1 MEYKPFVLVKLDK
14 EREFALNNRALVY
27 LDQINKG
34 ALMNMEEMGIA
45 DLNYWI
51 YAGLKAKDKSLDFDT
66 VVDLIDEFGDFEALA
81 EVIKEAVESSRFLQR
96 MNKVVPK

>member
-34 ALMNMEEMGIA
+34 ALNNMDEMGIA
-45 DLNYWI
+45 DLNYWL
-51 YAGLKAKDKSLDFDT
+51 YAGLKAMDKSLDFDT
-66 VVDLIDEFGDFEALA
+66 VIDLVDEYGDFEELA

-96 MNKVVPK
+96 MNKTKEK

>member
-14 EREFALNNRALVY
+14 EREFALNNRAFVY

-34 ALMNMEEMGIA
+34 SLMNMEEMGIA
-45 DLNYWI
+45 DLNYWL
-51 YAGLKAKDKSLDFDT
+51 YAGLKAKDRSITFDT
-66 VVDLIDEFGDFEALA
+66 VIDLIDEFGDIEELA

-96 MNKVVPK
+96 MNKTKAK

>member
-14 EREFALNNRALVY
+14 EREFALNNRAFVY

-34 ALMNMEEMGIA
+34 SLMNMEEMGIA
-45 DLNYWI
+45 DLNYWL
-51 YAGLKAKDKSLDFDT
+51 YAGLKAKDRSITFDT
-66 VVDLIDEFGDFEALA
+66 VIDLVDEFGDIEELA

-96 MNKVVPK
+96 MNKTKAK